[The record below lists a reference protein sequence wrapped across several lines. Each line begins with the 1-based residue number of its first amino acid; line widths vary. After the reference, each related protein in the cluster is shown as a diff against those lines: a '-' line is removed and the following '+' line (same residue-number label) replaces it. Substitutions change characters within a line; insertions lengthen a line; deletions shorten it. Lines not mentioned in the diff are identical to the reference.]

1 MRKGQKR
8 EVRYRNTSQLDYS
21 GENWIVTRDKIKL
34 FGAASYDL
42 CWVWILH
49 NQSQSVAWAMTYEG
63 YDIAREVINE

>member
-21 GENWIVTRDKIKL
+21 GKNWIVTRDKIEL
-34 FGAASYDL
+34 FGPSNHND

-49 NQSQSVAWAMTYEG
+49 NQPQSIAWAMTYEG
-63 YDIAREVINE
+63 YDIVKESNNE